1 MLVTARQAA
10 TRLPRRPRCAAGI
23 CSVFDSRSHIG
34 SANSVSPQQPTQH
47 VSYGHVS
54 SSLVRGGTVFS
65 SLVGGR
71 KRPGGGHLS
80 PRGAS
85 WGARGLG
92 VRLLSSGGGVRREGK
107 EAAVGGAAREREDND
122 YDDAAAPG
130 PAEAAKPT
138 SKFKEAV
145 EKYGP
150 VALTFHT
157 SVYFASLALVYACV
171 NRGLDLQWVTDLL
184 PFGSLGEEGGIP
196 KEAGDLAVAY
206 VFNSTAIGPPR
217 AALTAVAT
225 PLISRTQVGSEFNR
239 TFYGQFQRMRGK
251 SEEGA
256 GGSPAKGSR

>member
-1 MLVTARQAA
+1 M
-10 TRLPRRPRCAAGI
+10 
-23 CSVFDSRSHIG
+23 
-34 SANSVSPQQPTQH
+34 
-47 VSYGHVS
+47 
-54 SSLVRGGTVFS
+54 FS

-92 VRLLSSGGGVRREGK
+92 ARLMSSGGGARREGK
-107 EAAVGGAAREREDND
+107 EAAVGGAARES
-122 YDDAAAPG
+122 DAAAPG
-130 PAEAAKPT
+130 PAGAAKPT

-157 SVYFASLALVYACV
+157 SVYLASLALVYACV

>member
-1 MLVTARQAA
+1 MFHMLGTTRRLLHAA
-10 TRLPRRPRCAAGI
+10 TRLPRPLTASI
-23 CSVFDSRSHIG
+23 CSVFDTRSHIG
-34 SANSVSPQQPTQH
+34 SVNSVSPQQPTQH

-54 SSLVRGGTVFS
+54 SSLLRGDTVFS
-65 SLVGGR
+65 SLVGSR
-71 KRPGGGHLS
+71 KRPGGGRLS

-92 VRLLSSGGGVRREGK
+92 ARLMSSGGGARREGK
-107 EAAVGGAAREREDND
+107 EAAVGGAASDDND
-122 YDDAAAPG
+122 C
-130 PAEAAKPT
+130 AKPT

-157 SVYFASLALVYACV
+157 SVYLASLALVYACV

>member
-1 MLVTARQAA
+1 M
-10 TRLPRRPRCAAGI
+10 
-23 CSVFDSRSHIG
+23 
-34 SANSVSPQQPTQH
+34 
-47 VSYGHVS
+47 
-54 SSLVRGGTVFS
+54 FS

-92 VRLLSSGGGVRREGK
+92 ARLMSSGGGARREGK
-107 EAAVGGAAREREDND
+107 EAAVGGAASDDND
-122 YDDAAAPG
+122 C
-130 PAEAAKPT
+130 AKPT

-157 SVYFASLALVYACV
+157 SVYLASLALVYACV

-239 TFYGQFQRMRGK
+239 TFYCQFQRLRGK
-251 SEEGA
+251 SEAGA

>member
-1 MLVTARQAA
+1 M
-10 TRLPRRPRCAAGI
+10 
-23 CSVFDSRSHIG
+23 
-34 SANSVSPQQPTQH
+34 
-47 VSYGHVS
+47 
-54 SSLVRGGTVFS
+54 
-65 SLVGGR
+65 
-71 KRPGGGHLS
+71 
-80 PRGAS
+80 
-85 WGARGLG
+85 
-92 VRLLSSGGGVRREGK
+92 SSGGGARREGK
-107 EAAVGGAAREREDND
+107 EAAVGGAASDDND
-122 YDDAAAPG
+122 C
-130 PAEAAKPT
+130 AKPT

-157 SVYFASLALVYACV
+157 SVYLASLALVYACV

-239 TFYGQFQRMRGK
+239 TFYGQFQRLRGK
-251 SEEGA
+251 SEAGA